1 MAKAETKNYPPEVID
16 LYRHIARNVRTLR
29 KERELSQRKLA
40 QAVGMNQS
48 TINELENDIVRDMRL
63 TTVGKLARALGVEIS
78 DLLVPKGFDATGRQK
93 REFKDA
99 LRTLQKVYA
108 SL

>member
-1 MAKAETKNYPPEVID
+1 MAKAVTKFYPPEIVG
-16 LYRHIARNVRTLR
+16 LYRHIAGNVRALR
-29 KERELSQRKLA
+29 KERDLSQRQLA

-48 TINELENDIVRDMRL
+48 TINELENDVIRDMRL
-63 TTVGKLARALGVEIS
+63 TTVGKLARALGVEIT
-78 DLLVPKGFDATGRQK
+78 DLLVPKGFDATAQGK
-93 REFKDA
+93 REFKAA